1 MPKIA
6 IINDIHCNYLT
17 LKKALNYLKDKNID
31 KYIIC
36 GDSITDGYENN
47 LVIDTI
53 KKLNPIII
61 NGNRELSIINYNE
74 RDWQNSL
81 QYASMLY
88 TYDTLSKENKEYLK
102 TLPTYKIT
110 TIAGFKF
117 CISHGSPYHVRD
129 LIKVSDTAI
138 FAKLIKD
145 FNCDIYL
152 FAHTHK
158 PFYKEF
164 KGKTFINVG
173 SFLPAMKKPVATMG
187 ILSINN
193 KKINYKLIEINY
205 TAEEIKNYYIGSP
218 LYQKCPEWCN
228 LLIWEYINGIDYC
241 NDFIKYLNKRY
252 KIIDNNTWKIGFPKY
267 MAEKQLDIF

>member
-61 NGNRELSIINYNE
+61 NGNRELSIINYNG
-74 RDWQNSL
+74 RDWQNSV
-81 QYASMLY
+81 QYASM
-88 TYDTLSKENKEYLK
+88 
-102 TLPTYKIT
+102 
-110 TIAGFKF
+110 
-117 CISHGSPYHVRD
+117 H
-129 LIKVSDTAI
+129 
-138 FAKLIKD
+138 
-145 FNCDIYL
+145 
-152 FAHTHK
+152 
-158 PFYKEF
+158 
-164 KGKTFINVG
+164 
-173 SFLPAMKKPVATMG
+173 
-187 ILSINN
+187 
-193 KKINYKLIEINY
+193 
-205 TAEEIKNYYIGSP
+205 
-218 LYQKCPEWCN
+218 
-228 LLIWEYINGIDYC
+228 GIDYC
-241 NDFIKYLNKRY
+241 NDFIKYLNKHY